1 MASSKNI
8 ISETD
13 KKSTQKAYAV
23 AGAMTRSIAARRFV
37 TTARPATASISLA
50 SVSPGLF
57 FMALEPS
64 DSQPSAQSGEKGANS
79 RILSLTHDIV
89 IR

>member
-1 MASSKNI
+1 MASSESM

-13 KKSTQKAYAV
+13 KKSAQKAYAV

-57 FMALEPS
+57 PLVLESLDPWHL
-64 DSQPSAQSGEKGANS
+64 ARSGEKRANS